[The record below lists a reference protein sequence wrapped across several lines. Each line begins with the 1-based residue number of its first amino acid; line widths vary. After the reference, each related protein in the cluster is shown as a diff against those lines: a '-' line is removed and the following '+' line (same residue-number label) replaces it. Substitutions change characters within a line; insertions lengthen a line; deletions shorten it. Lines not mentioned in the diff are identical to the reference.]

1 MSKIQVG
8 KYTLSSSDQ
17 VVAFYDEKQSRITY
31 LTEIYDEVH
40 LVIDIVRDELIFY
53 PRYNVQINQLD
64 ENHFYI
70 DIASNSNV
78 PPSLNWLK

>member
-1 MSKIQVG
+1 MKKVQAG
-8 KYTLSSSDQ
+8 KYTLSNSDQ

-40 LVIDIVRDELIFY
+40 LVIDIMRDELIFY
-53 PRYNVQINQLD
+53 PRYNVQIEQLD
-64 ENHFYI
+64 VHHFYI
-70 DIASNSNV
+70 DVASNPDV

>member
-1 MSKIQVG
+1 MKKVQAG

-40 LVIDIVRDELIFY
+40 LVIDIMRDELIFY
-53 PRYNVQINQLD
+53 PRYNVQIEQLD
-64 ENHFYI
+64 EHHFYI
-70 DIASNSNV
+70 DVASNPDV

>member
-8 KYTLSSSDQ
+8 KYTLSNSDQ
-17 VVAFYDEKQSRITY
+17 VVPFYDKKQSRITY

-40 LVIDIVRDELIFY
+40 LVIDIMRDELIFY
-53 PRYNVQINQLD
+53 PRYNVQIEQLD
-64 ENHFYI
+64 EHHFYI
-70 DIASNSNV
+70 DVASNPDV

>member
-1 MSKIQVG
+1 MKKVHVG
-8 KYTLSSSDQ
+8 KYTLSNSDQ
-17 VVAFYDEKQSRITY
+17 VVPFYDKKQSRITY

-53 PRYNVQINQLD
+53 PRYNVQIEQLD
-64 ENHFYI
+64 EHHFYI
-70 DIASNSNV
+70 DVASNPDI

>member
-1 MSKIQVG
+1 MKKVQVG

-53 PRYNVQINQLD
+53 PRYNVQIEQLD
-64 ENHFYI
+64 EHHFYI
-70 DIASNSNV
+70 DVASNPDV

>member
-1 MSKIQVG
+1 MKKVQVG
-8 KYTLSSSDQ
+8 KYTLSNSDQ

-40 LVIDIVRDELIFY
+40 LVINIMRDELIFY
-53 PRYNVQINQLD
+53 PRYNVQIEQLD
-64 ENHFYI
+64 EHHFYI
-70 DIASNSNV
+70 DVASNPDV

>member
-1 MSKIQVG
+1 MKKVHVG
-8 KYTLSSSDQ
+8 KYTLSNSDQ

-40 LVIDIVRDELIFY
+40 LVIDIMRDELIFY
-53 PRYNVQINQLD
+53 PRYNVQIEQLD
-64 ENHFYI
+64 EHHFYI
-70 DIASNSNV
+70 DVASNPDV

>member
-1 MSKIQVG
+1 MKKVQVG
-8 KYTLSSSDQ
+8 KYTLSNSDQ

-53 PRYNVQINQLD
+53 PRYNVQIEQLD
-64 ENHFYI
+64 EHHFYI
-70 DIASNSNV
+70 DVASNPDV

>member
-1 MSKIQVG
+1 MKKVQVG
-8 KYTLSSSDQ
+8 KYTLSNSDQ

-40 LVIDIVRDELIFY
+40 LVIDIMRDELIFY
-53 PRYNVQINQLD
+53 PRYNVQIEQLD
-64 ENHFYI
+64 EHHFYI
-70 DIASNSNV
+70 DVASNPDV